1 MRFSIVIP
9 AHNEAENLPPLIAET
24 IAATAASPPEA
35 IIVVDDGSTDGTA
48 DRVRR
53 VASDGIPVRVL
64 RHDRRR
70 GQSAALASGVK
81 DAASP
86 WIMTMDGD
94 GENDPADMPRLLARA
109 GQAGPVPALV
119 GGLRRRRQATWSKRL
134 ASRLANAVRSRLLD
148 DGCPDTGCGLKLFRR
163 DAFLALPAF
172 DGMHRFLPALFQM
185 DGHAVAYVDVN
196 DRERRHGHS
205 HYGNVARGFKG
216 IADIARILR
225 LRRQRLALGAIDRSR
240 NQRSS

>member
-9 AHNEAENLPPLIAET
+9 AHDEAENLPPLIAET
-24 IAATAASPPEA
+24 LVATGGHPPEA
-35 IIVVDDGSTDGTA
+35 IIVVDDGSTDGTR
-48 DRVRR
+48 DCLRNLESGEVEVRL
-53 VASDGIPVRVL
+53 L

-70 GQSAALASGVK
+70 GQSAALRTG
-81 DAASP
+81 AAAAETP

-109 GQAGPVPALV
+109 AAAGPGTALI
-119 GGLRRRRQATWSKRL
+119 GGLRRRRQARWSKRI
-134 ASRLANAVRSRLLD
+134 ASRLANGVRRRLLG

-185 DGHAVAYVDVN
+185 DGHGVLYLEVN
-196 DRERRHGHS
+196 DRPRRHGQS
-205 HYGNVARGFKG
+205 HYGNVARGLKG
-216 IADIARILR
+216 LADIARILR
-225 LRRQRLALGAIDRSR
+225 LRRRRLALGAANRSQD
-240 NQRSS
+240 QRSS